1 MIVYNATKS
10 IKICEA
16 DEASTFLGRA
26 VGLMFRKKLEQNK
39 GLLIKF
45 FPGSSSVHSFFM
57 RFPIDLIFISKD
69 LRVVDLKTLKP
80 WRIYSPKK
88 RSELVLE
95 VNEGVI
101 KEKGIEIGDLLEF
114 S

>member
-1 MIVYNATKS
+1 MIVYNAAKS

-16 DEASTFLGRA
+16 KEASNFLSRVA
-26 VGLMFRKKLEQNK
+26 GLMFREKLEQNK

-88 RSELVLE
+88 QCKWVLE
-95 VNEGVI
+95 VNEGII
-101 KEKGIEIGDLLEF
+101 KKKGIEIGDLLEF